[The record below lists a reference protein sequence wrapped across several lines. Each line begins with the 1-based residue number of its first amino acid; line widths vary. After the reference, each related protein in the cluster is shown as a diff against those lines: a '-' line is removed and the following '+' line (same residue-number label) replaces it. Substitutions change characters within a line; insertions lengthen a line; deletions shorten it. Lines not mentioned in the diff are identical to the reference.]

1 MSQTVT
7 LPVSLPTLT
16 LSQDWI
22 SSLLSGLQTSPLPPP
37 RQRDPNIAHAPV
49 RNHGL
54 TRDEMR
60 QAVSNALRYFPTHTH
75 RELAREFAEELEQYG
90 HIYMYRFMPAEL
102 LFAIPA
108 DNIPTKSRQAAAII
122 HMILNNLNPAV
133 AQFPQEL
140 VTYGGNGQVLSN
152 WAQFRL
158 VLHYLSTMSDTQT
171 LVLYSGH
178 PMGLF
183 PSTRDSPR
191 AVITNGMVIPNYSS
205 REQYDRMFAL
215 GVTMYGQMTAGS
227 YCYIGPQG
235 IVHGT
240 TLTVLNAGRNQ
251 LGSSD
256 LAGKVFVTAGLGGM
270 SGAQAKAAVICG
282 CVGVIAEVSREALEK
297 RYQQGWVV
305 EIVTSL
311 SGLMTAVKSAR
322 RDKRA
327 TSIGYL
333 GNIVDVWEE
342 FVRELNRSG
351 QLLVELGSDQTSC
364 HNPFNGGYYPVQ
376 LTYEESQ
383 SLLARDPHRFKEL
396 CQESLRR
403 HVSAVNTLADAGMY
417 FFDYGNAFLL
427 EARRAGADVGLQGQ
441 EDNVTKFRYPSYV
454 QDIMGD
460 IFSLGFGPFR
470 WVCTSGRREDL
481 ATTDRL
487 ALEVLEQQV
496 REGVPEDIEQQ
507 IEDNIRWIR
516 EAGKH
521 EMVVGSQ
528 ARILY
533 SDQRGRRA
541 LALRFN
547 TAIREGEI
555 QGTIVISRDH
565 HDVSGTDS
573 PFRETSNVYDGSAF
587 TADMAVQ
594 NCIGDSFRGA
604 TWVSL
609 HNGGGVGWGE
619 VVNGGFGLVLDGSQD
634 AARRAESMLNW
645 DVSNGVARRAWSGNK
660 NARRTIDR
668 AMEAEP
674 ELRVTRAYSVEDKGL
689 LETLFT

>member
-1 MSQTVT
+1 MS
-7 LPVSLPTLT
+7 L
-16 LSQDWI
+16 
-22 SSLLSGLQTSPLPPP
+22 SSLLPSLLTGLPTSPLPPP
-37 RQRDPNIAHAPV
+37 RARDPAIAHAPT
-49 RNHGL
+49 RAHGL
-54 TRDEMR
+54 SPADQRL
-60 QAVSNALRYFPTHTH
+60 AVRNALRYFPPSTHA
-75 RELAREFAEELEQYG
+75 ELAPEFAEELRLHG
-90 HIYMYRFMPAEL
+90 HIYMYRFMPPAPLHAVPAQE
-102 LFAIPA
+102 IPA
-108 DNIPTKSRQAAAII
+108 KCAQAAAII
-122 HMILNNLNPAV
+122 HMLLNNLDPAV

-158 VLHYLSTMSDTQT
+158 VLHYLATMSDTQT

-183 PSTRDSPR
+183 PSSPDAPR

-205 REQYDRMFAL
+205 RADYDRMFAL
-215 GVTMYGQMTAGS
+215 GVSMYGQMTAGS

-240 TLTVLNAGRNQ
+240 TLTVLNAGRKQ

-270 SGAQAKAAVICG
+270 SGAQAKAAVITG
-282 CVGVIAEVSREALEK
+282 CVGVIAEVSLEALEK
-297 RYQQGWVV
+297 RHRQGWVV
-305 EIVTSL
+305 EMVTSL
-311 SGLMTAVKSAR
+311 SALLPAILLAR
-322 RDKRA
+322 KERRG
-327 TSIGYL
+327 TSIGYH
-333 GNIVDVWEE
+333 GNVVHVWEQLVSHWRNTGE
-342 FVRELNRSG
+342 
-351 QLLVELGSDQTSC
+351 LLVELGSDQTSC
-364 HNPFNGGYYPVQ
+364 HNPFNGGYYPVG
-376 LTYEESQ
+376 LGYEEAQ
-383 SLLARDPHRFKEL
+383 EVMVEEPARFQAL
-396 CQESLRR
+396 VQESLRR
-403 HVSAVNTLADAGMY
+403 HVAAINTLSDAGMY

-427 EARRAGADVGLQGQ
+427 EARRAGADVARRGQ
-441 EDNVTKFRYPSYV
+441 EEDPTLFRYPSYV

-470 WVCTSGRREDL
+470 WVCTSGRPEDL

-487 ALEVLEQQV
+487 AREVLEQQV
-496 REGVPEDIEQQ
+496 KVGVPEDIEQQ
-507 IEDNIRWIR
+507 IGDNIKWIR

-533 SDQRGRRA
+533 SDQRGRTA

-547 TAIREGEI
+547 TAVEAGEV
-555 QGTIVISRDH
+555 QGSVVISRDH

-573 PFRETSNVYDGSAF
+573 PFRETSNIYDGSAF

-609 HNGGGVGWGE
+609 HNGGGCGWGE
-619 VVNGGFGLVLDGSQD
+619 VINGGFGLVLDGTKA
-634 AARRAESMLNW
+634 AARRARSMLNW
-645 DVSNGVARRAWSGNK
+645 DVSNGVARRAWSGNS
-660 NARRTIDR
+660 NARATIHR
-668 AMEAEP
+668 AMEEEP
-674 ELRVTRAYSVEDKGL
+674 LLRVTAAHSVEQPEI
-689 LETLFT
+689 LENLFQ